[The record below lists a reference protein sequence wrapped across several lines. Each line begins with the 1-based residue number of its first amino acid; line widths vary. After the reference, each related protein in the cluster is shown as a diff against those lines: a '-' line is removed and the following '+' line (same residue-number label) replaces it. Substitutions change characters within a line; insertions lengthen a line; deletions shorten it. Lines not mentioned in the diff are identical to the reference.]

1 MNSVNLNISLP
12 SYGTFSP
19 EELSELVR
27 RFALRLVTPKNSA
40 EQLAK
45 EEERELD
52 RRMDAYEHGEMTTI
66 PQDKVYEHVMSRL
79 NNESR
84 MA

>member
-27 RFALRLVTPKNSA
+27 RFALRLVSPRSDSA
-40 EQLAK
+40 QTVK

-52 RRMDAYEHGEMTTI
+52 RRMDAYERGEMHTI
-66 PQDKVYEHVMSRL
+66 PQEEVYNNVMSRL
-79 NNESR
+79 GDEGR